1 MEYRFLGKTGIR
13 VSRLCFGTLTL
24 GPLQANLSLAEGA
37 KLLETAFA
45 LGVNFL
51 DTADLYETYPYIKRA
66 IRHLKEKPV
75 IASKSYDYTRAGM
88 KESLQRVL
96 TELDIPYIDI
106 FMLHEQESELT
117 LKGHRDALEYLLEA
131 KADGLV
137 RAVGFST
144 HTVAAVRAA
153 LTMPEIDVVHPLIN
167 MKGIGIQDGTAAEML
182 AAINRLHR
190 QGVGIFAMKPLGGGH
205 LISDSD
211 AAFRFVLEQE
221 CLDAIAVGMT
231 SADEIRYNCALFSG
245 QAVPPGMGEQL
256 RQKKRKLV
264 VQNWCAGCGTCIGYC
279 PQGALRL
286 QDGRAV
292 VNTNDCI
299 LCGYCGAHCP
309 DFCLK
314 IY

>member
-13 VSRLCFGTLTL
+13 VSRLCFGTLVL
-24 GPLQANLSLAEGA
+24 GPLQANLTIAEGA
-37 KLLETAFA
+37 KLLERAFA

-66 IRHLKEKPV
+66 IRHLKKKPV

-88 KESLQRVL
+88 KESLQRAL
-96 TELDIPYIDI
+96 TEMDIPYIDI
-106 FMLHEQESELT
+106 FMLHEQESALT

-144 HTVAAVRAA
+144 HTIAAVRAA
-153 LTMPEIDVVHPLIN
+153 LSMPEIDVVHPLIN
-167 MKGIGIQDGTAAEML
+167 KRGIGIQDGTAAEML
-182 AAINRLHR
+182 AAIQQLHR

-205 LISDSD
+205 MIPESNE
-211 AAFRFVLEQE
+211 AFRFVLEQQ
-221 CLDAIAVGMT
+221 CLDAIAVGMA
-231 SADEIRYNCALFSG
+231 SVEEIEYNCALFAG
-245 QAVPPGMGEQL
+245 QAVSPEMGERL

-264 VQNWCAGCGTCIGYC
+264 VQYWCTGCGSCIDYC
-279 PQGALRL
+279 PQGALQL
-286 QDGRAV
+286 QNGRAV
-292 VNTNDCI
+292 VDTDSCI